1 MIAFKVEID
10 GEEFMLAGAEDWNV
24 LSFHI
29 NATRSNAAELPF
41 GNLRTGVG
49 GLSLPDANSV
59 SHHFRW
65 KDKDLSIGS
74 RVVVTVV
81 ETDTPQPPVKRYR
94 SDSTVQED
102 PFTEEEAREMRLQD
116 YLELKKEFG
125 AKHG

>member
-10 GEEFMLAGAEDWNV
+10 GEEFAIAGAEDWNV
-24 LSFHI
+24 LTFHI
-29 NATRSNAAELPF
+29 NATRSDAAEHPF
-41 GNLRTGVG
+41 GHLRTGVG
-49 GLSLPDANSV
+49 GLSLPDEHSV

-65 KDKDLSIGS
+65 QDKDLGIGS

-81 ETDTPQPPVKRYR
+81 EIDAPRPPVKRYR
-94 SDSTVQED
+94 SDSIAQED

-125 AKHG
+125 GKGG